1 MANDTFNKRFKQLV
15 QGLSD
20 TELGYVLGVSADAAR
35 KMRQGDIKS
44 LKLQAALRL
53 ARKLDISPW
62 YIACEPE
69 PTTPLPPLP
78 QTRGTH
84 KASSVPKLA
93 DSLRHTPVESTMNIP
108 DVLPNVAKFQKEMR
122 AEMRQMRSELQATYT
137 AIREIRTL
145 LAKQGEPSAASDKSE
160 IGIA

>member
-1 MANDTFNKRFKQLV
+1 MANETFNKRFKQLV

-20 TELGYVLGVSADAAR
+20 TELGYVLGLSADAAR

-69 PTTPLPPLP
+69 PTVPLPPLP
-78 QTRGTH
+78 QTRGTR
-84 KASSVPKLA
+84 KASSVSAPTE
-93 DSLRHTPVESTMNIP
+93 SLRHAPVVNTSEIP
-108 DVLPNVAKFQKEMR
+108 DVLADVARFQKKMR
-122 AEMRQMRSELQATYT
+122 AEIQEMRGELQAIHA
-137 AIREIRTL
+137 AIREIEKL
-145 LAKQGEPSAASDKSE
+145 LAKQGSSSAASNKSRAE
-160 IGIA
+160 G

>member
-1 MANDTFNKRFKQLV
+1 MANETFNKRFKQLV

-20 TELGYVLGVSADAAR
+20 TELGYVLGLSADAAR

-53 ARKLDISPW
+53 ARELDVSPW

-78 QTRGTH
+78 QTRGTR
-84 KASSVPKLA
+84 KATSVPEPA
-93 DSLRHTPVESTMNIP
+93 DSRRHTPVENTRDIP
-108 DVLPNVAKFQKEMR
+108 DVLADVARFQKEMR
-122 AEMRQMRSELQATYT
+122 AEMREMRSELQATHA
-137 AIREIRTL
+137 AIREL
-145 LAKQGEPSAASDKSE
+145 QKQLTK
-160 IGIA
+160 

>member
-1 MANDTFNKRFKQLV
+1 MANETFNKRFKQLV

-84 KASSVPKLA
+84 KASSVSKPA

-122 AEMRQMRSELQATYT
+122 AEMREMRSELQATYT

-145 LAKQGEPSAASDKSE
+145 LAKQGEPSAASDKS
-160 IGIA
+160 

>member
-1 MANDTFNKRFKQLV
+1 MANETFNKRFKQLV

-69 PTTPLPPLP
+69 PASPLPPLP
-78 QTRGTH
+78 QTRGAH
-84 KASSVPKLA
+84 KASSIPKPA
-93 DSLRHTPVESTMNIP
+93 DSLRHTPEESTMNIS
-108 DVLPNVAKFQKEMR
+108 DVLANVARFQKEMR
-122 AEMRQMRSELQATYT
+122 AEMREMRSELQATHA
-137 AIREIRTL
+137 AIRELQKQLT
-145 LAKQGEPSAASDKSE
+145 KQGYPSSESQKS
-160 IGIA
+160 

>member
-1 MANDTFNKRFKQLV
+1 MANETFNKRFKQLV

-20 TELGYVLGVSADAAR
+20 TELGYVLGLSADAAR

-69 PTTPLPPLP
+69 PTTPLPPHP
-78 QTRGTH
+78 QTRGAH
-84 KASSVPKLA
+84 KVSSVSNPA
-93 DSLRHTPVESTMNIP
+93 DSLRHTPVENTMHIP
-108 DVLPNVAKFQKEMR
+108 DVLKDVARLQKEMR
-122 AEMRQMRSELQATYT
+122 AEMREMRSELQATNA
-137 AIREIRTL
+137 AIREIITL
-145 LAKQGEPSAASDKSE
+145 LAKQDEPSAASDKS
-160 IGIA
+160 

>member
-1 MANDTFNKRFKQLV
+1 MLTPTASRGYFQGWAKRARLRRSSISSPAPAHDHVHRADCRLAGRSGERYLMANETFNKRFKQLV

-84 KASSVPKLA
+84 KAS
-93 DSLRHTPVESTMNIP
+93 
-108 DVLPNVAKFQKEMR
+108 
-122 AEMRQMRSELQATYT
+122 
-137 AIREIRTL
+137 
-145 LAKQGEPSAASDKSE
+145 
-160 IGIA
+160 

>member
-1 MANDTFNKRFKQLV
+1 MANETFNKRFKQLV

-84 KASSVPKLA
+84 KASSTPKPA
-93 DSLRHTPVESTMNIP
+93 DSLRHTPEESTIKI
-108 DVLPNVAKFQKEMR
+108 PNVLADVASFQKEIR
-122 AEMRQMRSELQATYT
+122 AEMQEIRSELQATHT
-137 AIREIRTL
+137 AIREIVKL
-145 LAKQGEPSAASDKSE
+145 LAKQGLPPAASNQ
-160 IGIA
+160 